1 MEDHFADFDEE
12 STSQPI
18 QKTAPR
24 AEFRGGRRDDEIF
37 SKRIDAAQRTFFVD
51 VKQSAQGK
59 FLKIS
64 EKSRG
69 KKSTVMM
76 DAEDV
81 PRIISALNEA
91 EKHLSSHE

>member
-12 STSQPI
+12 TTSQPI
-18 QKTAPR
+18 QKSAPVPR
-24 AEFRGGRRDDEIF
+24 QEFRGNRRDDEVF
-37 SKRIDAAQRTFFVD
+37 SKRVDAAQRTFFID
-51 VKQSAQGK
+51 VKQSAQGR

-81 PRIISALNEA
+81 PRIIAALTEA
-91 EKHLSSHE
+91 EKHLS